1 MGVRVP
7 PPAHKLPQK
16 GAILFLINL
25 YFMASVT
32 TESLGNL
39 HQKIVV
45 TVGQEDYKAGFEKSI
60 KKYAATANIP
70 GFRKGMVPAGLVKK
84 MYGQSVF
91 TEEIIKQAEQ
101 KLYNY
106 LQDEKAEIFAQPLPL
121 DSTAFNPDVN
131 NPTDYTFEFE
141 VGLKP
146 SFSPA
151 ISNFSGTKYII
162 NVTDEMIAE
171 DIERM
176 QTRYGKMLD
185 FEVVENGDNMINVTF
200 DEVNEEGSLVENG
213 ITKTNSLLVKYFTP
227 TYIENLKGKKVN
239 DSIQINLA
247 DAFEAKESEA
257 VVADLGL
264 TKETANKFFKLT
276 ITKVGG
282 VEKAALN
289 EELFLAAYPNQ
300 EIKTEE
306 EFKNAVK
313 AEIEKAFDSQSR
325 NQLHDQLYHHLLDNT
340 NIELPEAFLKRWMQV
355 GGEKKKSAEEVDA
368 EFPSFA
374 NSLKWTLITDQLSKD
389 NSITVEQADIKN
401 FAKQQLFSYMNMGA
415 LDDTQPWVE
424 DYANRM
430 MKDKKFVEDSFYRVQ
445 TDKLFK
451 AIEAQVTPKEE
462 TISFED
468 FSKKLHHHHH

>member
-1 MGVRVP
+1 
-7 PPAHKLPQK
+7 
-16 GAILFLINL
+16 
-25 YFMASVT
+25 MASVA

-39 HQKIVV
+39 HQKIVI
-45 TVGQEDYKAGFEKSI
+45 TVSQEDYKPGFDKSI

-84 MYGQSVF
+84 MYGQGVF
-91 TEEIIKQAEQ
+91 AEEIIKQAEQ

-106 LQDEKAEIFAQPLPL
+106 LQEEKLEIFAQPLPMQ
-121 DSTAFNPDVN
+121 TEAFNPDMN
-131 NPTDYTFEFE
+131 APKDYNFEFE

-151 ISNFSGTKYII
+151 LSNFAGTKYDIS
-162 NVTDEMIAE
+162 VTDEMVTE

-185 FEVVENGDNMINVTF
+185 FEVVENEENMLNVEF
-200 DEVNEEGSLVENG
+200 DEINEDESLVENG
-213 ITKTNSLLVKYFTP
+213 IAKSNSVLVKYFTP
-227 TYIENLKGKKVN
+227 SYIDSLKGKKVN
-239 DSIQINLA
+239 DSITINLA

-257 VVADLGL
+257 VIADLGL
-264 TKETANKFFKLT
+264 TKETADKKFRLT
-276 ITKVGG
+276 ITKIGG

-300 EIKTEE
+300 EIKTED
-306 EFKNAVK
+306 EFKTAIK
-313 AEIEKAFDSQSR
+313 AEIEKVFDGQSK
-325 NQLHDQLYHHLLDNT
+325 NQLHDQLYKHLLDKT
-340 NIELPEAFLKRWMQV
+340 SIDLPEAFLKRWMQV
-355 GGEKKKSAEEVDA
+355 GGEKKKSAEEVEA

-389 NSITVEQADIKN
+389 NNITVEQEDIKA
-401 FAKQQLFSYMNMGA
+401 FAKQQLFGYMNMGP
-415 LDDTQPWVE
+415 LDENTQWVE
-424 DYANRM
+424 EYANRM

-451 AIEAQVTPKEE
+451 SLEAKVTPTSEV
-462 TISFED
+462 ISFED
-468 FSKKLHHHHH
+468 FKKKLQTAS